1 LPVSTR
7 CTSGFLS
14 QIGKPIDQ
22 PLMASVQVLPKKGTT
37 LKEINDE
44 VREIVDDNL
53 ANVTNI
59 TEKVIR
65 GELKT
70 F

>member
-1 LPVSTR
+1 
-7 CTSGFLS
+7 
-14 QIGKPIDQ
+14 
-22 PLMASVQVLPKKGTT
+22 MASVQVLPKKGTT
-37 LKEINDE
+37 LKEINGE